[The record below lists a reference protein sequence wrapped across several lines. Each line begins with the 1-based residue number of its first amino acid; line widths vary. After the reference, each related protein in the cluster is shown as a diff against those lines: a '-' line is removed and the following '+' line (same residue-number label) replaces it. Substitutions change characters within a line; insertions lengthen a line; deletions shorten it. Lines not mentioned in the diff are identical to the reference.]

1 MTGIALTATW
11 LAVAVLCGLLMTRL
25 ANLLKLPNVTAYLV
39 AGLIL
44 SPYTFKLMKPE
55 LLESFNIL
63 STLALGFIAFSIGF
77 CFKISNLKV
86 LGTKIY
92 TITIVQAVATAVL
105 VDVSL
110 LVLHLVAPQ
119 QITLS
124 EVLVLGAIATAT
136 APAATL
142 LVVKQYKAHGVV
154 TDTLL
159 PVVAI
164 DDAVGLIIFSVS
176 LSISKALA
184 TGEALTVAN
193 MILEPIKEIVLS
205 LAIGGAI
212 GLLLSVMSRWFD
224 SRANRITLIII
235 GVFLGV
241 GLSEAFGLSSLLLC
255 MMIGAVYCNLYKQN
269 EKVMEVYDRWTHPLY
284 IIFFVLS
291 GAELNVRIIFSVGL
305 IGVIYLVARSIGKY
319 AGAFLGSS
327 MAKSDKNV
335 RKYLGFTLLPQAGV
349 AIGMSA
355 VVMQELP
362 EFGASVR
369 TVVLCATL
377 IYELVG
383 PLITKIALK
392 KAGEID

>member
-1 MTGIALTATW
+1 MTGIALTVTW
-11 LAVAVLCGLLMTRL
+11 LAIAVLCGLLMTRL

-55 LLESFNIL
+55 LLESFSIL
-63 STLALGFIAFSIGF
+63 STIALGFIAFSIGF
-77 CFKISNLKV
+77 CFKIGNLKA
-86 LGTKIY
+86 LGSKIY
-92 TITIVQAVATAVL
+92 TITVVQAVATAVL

-110 LVLHLVAPQ
+110 VVLHLVAPEK
-119 QITLS
+119 ISLS

-142 LVVKQYKAHGVV
+142 LVVKQYKAHGIV

-176 LSISKALA
+176 LSVAKALA
-184 TGEALTVAN
+184 TGDALTVTN
-193 MILEPIKEIVLS
+193 MLLEPLKEIILS
-205 LAIGGAI
+205 LLTGGAI
-212 GLLLSVMSRWFD
+212 GLLLSVLSRWFD

-291 GAELNVRIIFSVGL
+291 GAELNVRIIFSVGI
-305 IGVIYLVARSIGKY
+305 IGIIYLVARSIGKY
-319 AGAFLGSS
+319 TGAFLGASL
-327 MAKSDKNV
+327 AKSDKNV

-362 EFGASVR
+362 QFGESVR